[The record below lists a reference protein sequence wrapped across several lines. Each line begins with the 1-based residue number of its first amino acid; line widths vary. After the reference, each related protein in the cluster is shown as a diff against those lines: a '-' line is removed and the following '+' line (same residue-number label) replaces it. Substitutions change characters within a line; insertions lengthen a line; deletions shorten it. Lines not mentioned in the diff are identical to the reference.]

1 MELGQVAGL
10 IAAAC
15 WATGS
20 FIYSRL
26 DAPAAAM
33 NLAKNFISGI
43 FLLISIPLFGSGLGP
58 WIEAPA
64 SAYLWLLISAVLGIQ
79 IGDAA
84 YFRSIQILGPRKALV
99 LTTLTPP
106 ISALFGWFWLAEQLE
121 FPALIAMA
129 ITLVGIAVVIRDRN
143 LASDRSGLHEGNP
156 RDGLLLGIFAAF
168 CQSTGLALSK
178 VSMQSVTV
186 WVVPGGHPM
195 FLHLPPLE
203 ASAIRIVTAFVG
215 GLLVAQYTGVLP
227 RWKQQLFA
235 PGVPKRLFVA
245 GFIGTYIGIW
255 LSLVSANSVDLA
267 IATTQMSVTPVFM
280 VLLVAIFLRKKI
292 SLLAFI
298 GMTIAI
304 LGVALLMRPW

>member
-26 DAPAAAM
+26 DVPAAAM
-33 NLAKNFISGI
+33 NLAKNAISGTL
-43 FLLISIPLFGSGLGP
+43 LLISIPLFGSGLGP

-106 ISALFGWFWLAEQLE
+106 ISALFGWFWLAELLE

-156 RDGLLLGIFAAF
+156 RDGLLLGVFAAF

-178 VSMQSVTV
+178 VSMQY
-186 WVVPGGHPM
+186 
-195 FLHLPPLE
+195 LPPLE
-203 ASAIRIVTAFVG
+203 SSAIRIVTAFIG
-215 GLLVAQYTGVLP
+215 GWLVAHYTGVLP
-227 RWKQQLFA
+227 YWKQRLFA
-235 PGVPKRLFVA
+235 RGVPKRLFVA
-245 GFIGTYIGIW
+245 SFIGTYIGIW
-255 LSLVSANSVDLA
+255 LSLISANAVDLA
-267 IATTQMSVTPVFM
+267 IATTQMSLTPVFM

-298 GMTIAI
+298 GMAIAI
-304 LGVALLMRPW
+304 GGVALLMQPNWLPTG